1 MANYTINDLLYLMAR
16 LRDPNQGCPWDLKQT
31 SQTLIQHSIE
41 EVYELVDAI
50 ESANSKDIQAE
61 LGDVLFQVVFLA
73 RIAEEQQQFD
83 FHQLVDQLC
92 SKLIRRHPHIFI
104 DGQLFNHSNQ
114 NSQREAISEQQ
125 VSKNWEA
132 IKAAERVTEGRGGLF
147 DDVPLALPALLR
159 AVKLQKRAA
168 TMGLDFTQA
177 RSALEKLKEEITELE
192 QAMDGYQQ
200 QGTSAQSAE
209 ERMIDELG
217 DVLFSSVNVAR
228 KLAINPESALRGAN
242 QKFIHR
248 VLAVLARLPVDQAGN
263 GRHGEQMPTD
273 SELLDQLWR
282 SVKDRD

>member
-104 DGQLFNHSNQ
+104 DGQLFNHGNQ

-132 IKAAERVTEGRGGLF
+132 IKAAERVTEGRAGLF

-242 QKFIHR
+242 QKFTHR
-248 VLAVLARLPVDQAGN
+248 VLAVLARLSVDQPGN
-263 GRHGEQMPTD
+263 ARHGEQMPTD
-273 SELLDQLWR
+273 PELLDQLWR
-282 SVKDRD
+282 SVKHGD

>member
-1 MANYTINDLLYLMAR
+1 MNDLLYLMSR
-16 LRDPNQGCPWDLKQT
+16 LRDPDEGCPWDLKQNPET
-31 SQTLIQHSIE
+31 IIQHSVE

-50 ESANSKDIQAE
+50 ESGNSKDIQSE

-73 RIAEEQQQFD
+73 RLAEEDKQFD
-83 FHQLVDQLC
+83 FNKVVDQLC

-104 DGQLFNHSNQ
+104 DGQLFDRSEHNE
-114 NSQREAISEQQ
+114 QRESVTQHQ

-132 IKAAERVTEGRGGLF
+132 IKADERKKEGRAGLF

-159 AVKLQKRAA
+159 AIKLQKRA
-168 TMGLDFTQA
+168 TTIGLDFTQA
-177 RSALEKLKEEITELE
+177 HSALEKLKEEITELE

-200 QGTSAQSAE
+200 QSTSARAGE

-228 KLAINPESALRGAN
+228 KLGINPESALRGAN
-242 QKFIHR
+242 QKFTKR
-248 VLAVLARLPVDQAGN
+248 VLAVLARLPLYKADN

-273 SELLDQLWR
+273 PELLDRLWWA
-282 SVKDRD
+282 VKHDD

>member
-1 MANYTINDLLYLMAR
+1 M
-16 LRDPNQGCPWDLKQT
+16 
-31 SQTLIQHSIE
+31 
-41 EVYELVDAI
+41 
-50 ESANSKDIQAE
+50 
-61 LGDVLFQVVFLA
+61 
-73 RIAEEQQQFD
+73 
-83 FHQLVDQLC
+83 
-92 SKLIRRHPHIFI
+92 
-104 DGQLFNHSNQ
+104 FNHSNQ

-200 QGTSAQSAE
+200 QGTSAQPAE

-242 QKFIHR
+242 QKFSHR
-248 VLAVLARLPVDQAGN
+248 VLAVLAELPAYQASHD
-263 GRHGEQMPTD
+263 RHGEPMPSD
-273 SELLDQLWR
+273 PELLDQLWQ
-282 SVKDRD
+282 SVKHDV

>member
-159 AVKLQKRAA
+159 AVKLQNRAA
-168 TMGLDFTQA
+168 RMGLDFTQA

-242 QKFIHR
+242 QKFTHR
-248 VLAVLARLPVDQAGN
+248 VLAVLARLSVDQPGN
-263 GRHGEQMPTD
+263 GRHGEQMPAD
-273 SELLDQLWR
+273 PDLLDQVGR
-282 SVKDRD
+282 SVKHGD

>member
-200 QGTSAQSAE
+200 QVTSAQSAE

-242 QKFIHR
+242 QKFTHR
-248 VLAVLARLPVDQAGN
+248 VLAVLARLSVDQPGN

-273 SELLDQLWR
+273 PELLDQLWR
-282 SVKDRD
+282 SVKHGD

>member
-132 IKAAERVTEGRGGLF
+132 IKAAERVTEGRAGLF

-168 TMGLDFTQA
+168 TMGLDFTHA

-242 QKFIHR
+242 QKFTHR
-248 VLAVLARLPVDQAGN
+248 ALAVLARLSVDQPGN

-273 SELLDQLWR
+273 PELLDQLWR
-282 SVKDRD
+282 SVKHGD

>member
-242 QKFIHR
+242 QKFTHR
-248 VLAVLARLPVDQAGN
+248 VLAVLARLSVDQPGN

-273 SELLDQLWR
+273 PELLDQLWR
-282 SVKDRD
+282 SVKHGD

>member
-114 NSQREAISEQQ
+114 NSQPEAISEQQ

-132 IKAAERVTEGRGGLF
+132 IKAAERVTEGRAGLF

-168 TMGLDFTQA
+168 TLGLDFTQA

-242 QKFIHR
+242 QKFTHR
-248 VLAVLARLPVDQAGN
+248 VLAVLARLSVDQPGN

-273 SELLDQLWR
+273 PELLDQLWR
-282 SVKDRD
+282 SVKHGD

>member
-16 LRDPNQGCPWDLKQT
+16 LRDPNHGCPWDLKQT

-50 ESANSKDIQAE
+50 ESANSNDIQAE

-73 RIAEEQQQFD
+73 RIAEEHQQFD
-83 FHQLVDQLC
+83 FYQLVDQLC
-92 SKLIRRHPHIFI
+92 SKLIRRHPHVFI
-104 DGQLFNHSNQ
+104 DGQLFNHGNQ
-114 NSQREAISEQQ
+114 NSQRETISEQQ

-132 IKAAERVTEGRGGLF
+132 IKAAERVTDGRADLF

-168 TMGLDFTQA
+168 TLGLDFTQA

-192 QAMDGYQQ
+192 LAMDGYHQ

-209 ERMIDELG
+209 ERVIDELG

-273 SELLDQLWR
+273 PELMDQLWR
-282 SVKDRD
+282 SVKHGD

>member
-132 IKAAERVTEGRGGLF
+132 IKAAERVTEGRAGLF

-168 TMGLDFTQA
+168 TLGLDFTQA

-242 QKFIHR
+242 QKFTHR
-248 VLAVLARLPVDQAGN
+248 VLAVLARLSVDQPGN

-273 SELLDQLWR
+273 PELLDQLWR
-282 SVKDRD
+282 SVKHGD

>member
-1 MANYTINDLLYLMAR
+1 MAKYTTNDLLYLMAR

-31 SQTLIQHSIE
+31 SQTLIQYSIE
-41 EVYELVDAI
+41 EIYELVDAI

-73 RIAEEQQQFD
+73 RIAEEEHQFD
-83 FHQLVDQLC
+83 FHQIVDQLC

-104 DGQLFNHSNQ
+104 DGRLLNQSNH

-132 IKAAERVTEGRGGLF
+132 IKAAERVTEGRSGLF

-192 QAMDGYQQ
+192 EAMDGYQQ
-200 QGTSAQSAE
+200 QDTSAQSAE
-209 ERMIDELG
+209 EEISDELG

-242 QKFIHR
+242 QKFTRR
-248 VLAVLARLPVDQAGN
+248 VLAVLDELPAYQAGN
-263 GRHGEQMPTD
+263 D
-273 SELLDQLWR
+273 SQGKPITINPELLDQLWQ
-282 SVKDRD
+282 SVKHDD

>member
-104 DGQLFNHSNQ
+104 DGQLFSHGNQ
-114 NSQREAISEQQ
+114 NSQREPISEQQ

-132 IKAAERVTEGRGGLF
+132 IKAAERVTEGRAGLF

-177 RSALEKLKEEITELE
+177 RSALKKLKEEIAELE
-192 QAMDGYQQ
+192 QAMDGYQH

-242 QKFIHR
+242 IKFIHR
-248 VLAVLARLPVDQAGN
+248 VLAVLDRLPVDQAGN
-263 GRHGEQMPTD
+263 GSHGEQMPTD
-273 SELLDQLWR
+273 PELLDQLWR
-282 SVKDRD
+282 SVKHGD

>member
-104 DGQLFNHSNQ
+104 DGQLFNDSNQ

-125 VSKNWEA
+125 VSKNWEE

-168 TMGLDFTQA
+168 TIGLDFTQA

-192 QAMDGYQQ
+192 QAMDRYQQ

-209 ERMIDELG
+209 ERIIDELG

-242 QKFIHR
+242 QKFTHR
-248 VLAVLARLPVDQAGN
+248 VLAVLARLSVDQPDN

-273 SELLDQLWR
+273 PELLDQLWR
-282 SVKDRD
+282 SVKHGD